1 MSAEVSGLSDTEG
14 KSRAN
19 NSAFELFETKR
30 IEKKIKNK
38 FILINFN
45 FNFKLR
51 F

>member
-1 MSAEVSGLSDTEG
+1 MSAEVSGLFDTEG

-19 NSAFELFETKR
+19 NSAFEKFETKR
-30 IEKKIKNK
+30 IEIKIINK

-45 FNFKLR
+45 FKLR

>member
-19 NSAFELFETKR
+19 NSALEQFETKR
-30 IEKKIKNK
+30 IKKKIINT

-45 FNFKLR
+45 FKLR